1 MLTQRNIE
9 ILKIIVE
16 EYLATGEVIGSKLLL
31 KKYDLGVS
39 SATVRNDM
47 AKLENLELIY
57 QPYHS
62 AGRLPTT
69 KGLRAFVD
77 FLMKSTPNY
86 FLESEAEKSKMKVEN
101 FYDLAN
107 KISFE
112 LARKTGEIAFFIIP
126 ENNLIEYNGVG
137 SFLDLNYKRLGDSI
151 FSIVKMLEEKENFIK
166 FMKSQPFLTGI
177 NVFIGE
183 ENIIPFLKDYT
194 IIVKNIKIGGKDVF
208 LGIIGSLKMNYSFN
222 ISAVDGI
229 I

>member
-16 EYLATGEVIGSKLLL
+16 EYLATWEVIWSKLLL
-31 KKYDLGVS
+31 KKYDLWVS

-62 AGRLPTT
+62 AWRLPTT

-112 LARKTGEIAFFIIP
+112 LARKTWEI
-126 ENNLIEYNGVG
+126 
-137 SFLDLNYKRLGDSI
+137 
-151 FSIVKMLEEKENFIK
+151 
-166 FMKSQPFLTGI
+166 T
-177 NVFIGE
+177 
-183 ENIIPFLKDYT
+183 
-194 IIVKNIKIGGKDVF
+194 
-208 LGIIGSLKMNYSFN
+208 
-222 ISAVDGI
+222 
-229 I
+229 